1 MNYENK
7 ESPWTFAPSVSW
19 RSANSEELNQFL
31 RQNFPNRKANQYP
44 DTIELFTAT
53 LPFYQQHQLYCLRS
67 EIDGDF
73 RHAFFLINAKKVFAL
88 DGESPPIHMANSVE
102 NLQLTEVTAAAY
114 LRFFCSFTHGELGPF
129 QILENLDEVHFPSS
143 ENKVVQAK
151 YDKSAAL
158 IKQAI
163 KHVNIVKI
171 TEETTVKFQ
180 TDITICYGDIVFKAQ
195 MEIWPNGMVEMLDDN
210 PLTSDLPEDAI
221 TKIPK
226 LLYIEQVVPYSKLGK
241 NNNNKKLSD
250 LDLDSDGDINSDS
263 PSTNAAQNT
272 LIFKLDREV
281 TRCFIAILFRFA
293 IENSEKN
300 TLLTTFNKTSSA
312 KDMVEDFANFVSQHG
327 PVVVV
332 ESDIPYVEEL
342 IGEIIVDEGNNKSF
356 QVVRYKLGH
365 QINQFN
371 NNTLVLIS
379 GQTLSK
385 AKVEDRLDFEHL
397 AYGISMSDVSVLITC
412 ARFADLPEALRNV
425 ADVRIKLPEMNDIL
439 FRHLFIKIFNS
450 SLPANWRKSGVN
462 WIRYLVATDF
472 HQPAKLGMKGSE
484 ALRYL
489 RSRVNARLR
498 QVESSNGPSLKDLH
512 GMAEARQIAEDLIAD
527 IQSALRGQLP
537 WSAVDRGMLLAGPP
551 GTGKTTLAKA
561 IAKECGVRFI
571 SASAAEWQSAGHLG
585 DYLREMRSSFAEARR
600 YAPSIIFIDEFD
612 SFGNRASFSGNMGQ
626 YSTEVVNALLE
637 QIQGFESKS
646 PVFVL
651 AATNHPEKVDPAL
664 RRAGRLD
671 KVVQI
676 PYPNVDALTAIF
688 TYYLSNQQVTGKQS
702 DDIDTKTLG
711 ALAFGLT
718 GADVEFFVRG
728 AARRARKE
736 QKPLSQQHLTDE
748 VTGKSRIQHSTGR
761 LNTAEMHQVA
771 AHEAG
776 HALAKVL
783 SSEPNITFVSILP
796 RDNGSLGFV
805 ASMPTSR
812 TMHTRKQYQEQL
824 QIILAGRAAEELV
837 FGQDHISGGAGGY
850 SQNSDLAVATR
861 LVTSL
866 VCHLALGKNASLAW
880 VDSPDSHQLLEITQM
895 LNENYA
901 AILAKLEANRSQLDK
916 LSNALVERQELSG
929 AEIAALLKSD

>member
-1 MNYENK
+1 MNKDKK
-7 ESPWTFAPSVSW
+7 ESMWSFDPSVSW
-19 RSANSEELNQFL
+19 VKANSEELSRFL
-31 RQNFPNRKANQYP
+31 KQHLPDRKPNQYP
-44 DTIELFTAT
+44 DMLELFSAK
-53 LPFYQQHQLYCLRS
+53 LSFYQHHQLYCLRS
-67 EIDGDF
+67 EIKGEF
-73 RHAFFLINAKKVFAL
+73 RHAFLLINEKKAIVL
-88 DGESPPIHMANSVE
+88 NGKSPPIHMTNNVE
-102 NLQLTEVTAAAY
+102 NLQLTETNAASY
-114 LRFFCSFTHGELGPF
+114 LRFFCSFTHAELGPF
-129 QILENLDEVHFPSS
+129 QVLENQKEVHFPSTD
-143 ENKVVQAK
+143 NKAAQAK
-151 YDKSAAL
+151 YEKSEDL
-158 IKQAI
+158 IKQSI
-163 KHVNIVKI
+163 KKIIVVKI
-171 TEETTVKFQ
+171 SDETGIKFQ
-180 TDITICYGDIVFKAQ
+180 TDITICYGNTIFEAH
-195 MEIWPNGMVEMLDDN
+195 MEIWPNGLVEMQDDD
-210 PLTSDLPEDAI
+210 PVAPEVPEGAI
-221 TKIPK
+221 NKIPMP
-226 LLYIEQVVPYSKLGK
+226 LFLNQVVPYLNISAKEK
-241 NNNNKKLSD
+241 YKKPSD
-250 LDLDSDGDINSDS
+250 LDFDSVDDVSSEPTTPIK
-263 PSTNAAQNT
+263 AQDKVF
-272 LIFKLDREV
+272 FKLDRDV
-281 TRCFIAILFRFA
+281 TRCFIATLFRFA

-300 TLLTTFNKTSSA
+300 TLLITFNKISSA
-312 KDMVEDFANFVSQHG
+312 KDMVEDFANFVSQNG

-342 IGEIIVDEGNNKSF
+342 IGEIIVDEVKNKGF
-356 QVVRYKLGH
+356 QVKRYKLGH
-365 QINQFN
+365 PISEFDND
-371 NNTLVLIS
+371 TLVLIS
-379 GQTLSK
+379 GQTINRVK
-385 AKVEDRLDFEHL
+385 FEDRLDFEHL

-439 FRHLFIKIFNS
+439 FRQLFMKIFNS

-472 HQPAKLGMKGSE
+472 HQPAKLGMIGSE

-612 SFGNRASFSGNMGQ
+612 SFGNRASFSGSMGQ

-676 PYPNVDALTAIF
+676 PYPNVDALASIF

-711 ALAFGLT
+711 SLAFGLT
-718 GADVEFFVRG
+718 GADVELFVRG

-736 QKPLSQQHLTDE
+736 QKLLSQQHLIDE
-748 VTGKSRIQHSTGR
+748 VTGKSRSKHSAGR
-761 LNTAEMHQVA
+761 LSAAEMHQVA
-771 AHEAG
+771 VHEAG
-776 HALAKVL
+776 HALARTM
-783 SSEPNITFVSILP
+783 SNEPNITFISILP

-812 TMHTRKQYQEQL
+812 TMHTRMQYQEQI

-866 VCHLALGKNASLAW
+866 VCHLALGKNANLAW
-880 VDSPDSHQLLEITQM
+880 VDTPDPQQQLEITQM

-901 AILAKLEANRSQLDK
+901 VILAKLKASRSKLDK

-929 AEIAALLKSD
+929 AEIAVLLKSD